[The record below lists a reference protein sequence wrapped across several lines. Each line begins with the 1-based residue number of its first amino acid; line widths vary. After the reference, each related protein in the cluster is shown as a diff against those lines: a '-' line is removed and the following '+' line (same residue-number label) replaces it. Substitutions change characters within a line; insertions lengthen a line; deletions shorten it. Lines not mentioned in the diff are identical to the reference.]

1 MDKRQQNSNEENVN
15 VMRNTHLSNSE
26 CKMEGGRSDVKY
38 FQHEILAPI
47 LSKNFQVKT
56 LRHSKAFPLYLLVS
70 PLHIESTRY
79 RLFSSQI
86 IKTK

>member
-47 LSKNFQVKT
+47 LSKNFK
-56 LRHSKAFPLYLLVS
+56 
-70 PLHIESTRY
+70 
-79 RLFSSQI
+79 
-86 IKTK
+86 